1 MQNIKVKNPDQDFVE
16 MTKAEHLILQTLVE
30 LKRQVINQ
38 QEQIKELKT
47 QNIQLKTKLT
57 EVDNYMKTN
66 LNKDELVKR
75 GCEAIR
81 KTTFAGEHFEGWAKE
96 IAENFDGVAIYFE
109 ETQELMKKT
118 ADRIIKE
125 TVNGATANL
134 SVSRRGGF

>member
-1 MQNIKVKNPDQDFVE
+1 MQNIKVKNPDQDFME

-30 LKRQVINQ
+30 LKKQVINQ

-81 KTTFAGEHFEGWAKE
+81 KTTFAGEHFEGWAKN
-96 IAENFDGVAIYFE
+96 IAENFNGVAIYFE